1 MKLRIRSMDSKETVK
16 IEAPPSSTVDDLK
29 TLIAQELSPPPPPS
43 SLRLSLNRKDE
54 IGSSPDE
61 SLSSVGLTSGDLVF
75 YSVNPDAFD
84 SVTDIT
90 VSRSGDEQTLTLEP
104 NPVAPPEG
112 EEAPT
117 LDQDPAPTAEVAAE
131 DMDFDEDLVIPV
143 SSSVPF
149 FLEKLLRESAAE
161 GFGAGDRRLLLIAV
175 HAVFLESG
183 FVEVHTFDGPS
194 LMTIRYTV
202 SDVNQEEM
210 GGGGGIEGEHVVV
223 KFMVLGKSVVIYGC
237 LSGKSADTFRLSL
250 DSTKFIPSI
259 EFVKRNIDMMRVM
272 DENDRSCRD
281 SHEKEI
287 FELWKIVK
295 DTLCLPLMIDLCEKK
310 KLSIPACFPFLP
322 TDLKIKIL
330 EFLQGA
336 DLARAACVSSELK
349 YLSATDNLWK
359 RRLEEE
365 FGLSDNAGLTGICW
379 KDRFA
384 SHWMSKKRSE
394 RARRSLRFRPARLAP
409 HFPVPFR
416 RPRLFH
422 PFNLNV
428 VGGDYDRFPVIGDRF
443 PAITDII
450 RGPGRVNF
458 IPRCNLGGFNA

>member
-1 MKLRIRSMDSKETVK
+1 MDSKETVK

-75 YSVNPDAFD
+75 YSVNPDAF
-84 SVTDIT
+84 
-90 VSRSGDEQTLTLEP
+90 
-104 NPVAPPEG
+104 
-112 EEAPT
+112 
-117 LDQDPAPTAEVAAE
+117 
-131 DMDFDEDLVIPV
+131 
-143 SSSVPF
+143 
-149 FLEKLLRESAAE
+149 
-161 GFGAGDRRLLLIAV
+161 
-175 HAVFLESG
+175 
-183 FVEVHTFDGPS
+183 
-194 LMTIRYTV
+194 
-202 SDVNQEEM
+202 
-210 GGGGGIEGEHVVV
+210 EHVVV
-223 KFMVLGKSVVIYGC
+223 KFMVLGKSVVVYGC

-259 EFVKRNIDMMRVM
+259 EFVK
-272 DENDRSCRD
+272 RSCRD

-349 YLSATDNLWK
+349 YLSATDDLWK

-409 HFPVPFR
+409 HFPTPFR

-428 VGGDYDRFPVIGDRF
+428 VGGDYDRFPVPGDRF

-458 IPRCNLGGFNA
+458 VPRCNLGGFNA